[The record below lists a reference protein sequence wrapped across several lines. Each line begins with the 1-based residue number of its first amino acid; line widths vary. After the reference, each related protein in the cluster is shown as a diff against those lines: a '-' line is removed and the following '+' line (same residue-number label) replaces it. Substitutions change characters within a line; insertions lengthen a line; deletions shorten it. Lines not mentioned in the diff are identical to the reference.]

1 MGSIFIL
8 FHRNKN
14 FNDFTLI
21 KTLIE
26 TTLCI
31 LCDKIHILDKYFSL
45 KNDKLKTL
53 IQMKYVAFF
62 FFFGFSLNNMQRWVS
77 YRITPSPPFH
87 NVLLYSHL
95 IGKKNI
101 FGVRNTL
108 ISYTQEIYQLTKTAL
123 EIKKRTCIDLFIK
136 SSQAYTSLSYPD
148 MQYFIIVSEREDV

>member
-31 LCDKIHILDKYFSL
+31 LRDKIHILDKYFSL
-45 KNDKLKTL
+45 KNDKWKTL

-62 FFFGFSLNNMQRWVS
+62 FFGGGVS
-77 YRITPSPPFH
+77 
-87 NVLLYSHL
+87 V
-95 IGKKNI
+95 
-101 FGVRNTL
+101 
-108 ISYTQEIYQLTKTAL
+108 
-123 EIKKRTCIDLFIK
+123 
-136 SSQAYTSLSYPD
+136 
-148 MQYFIIVSEREDV
+148 

>member
-31 LCDKIHILDKYFSL
+31 LRDKIHILDKYFSL

-53 IQMKYVAFF
+53 TQMKYVAFF
-62 FFFGFSLNNMQRWVS
+62 LGGGGFQ
-77 YRITPSPPFH
+77 F
-87 NVLLYSHL
+87 
-95 IGKKNI
+95 K
-101 FGVRNTL
+101 
-108 ISYTQEIYQLTKTAL
+108 
-123 EIKKRTCIDLFIK
+123 
-136 SSQAYTSLSYPD
+136 
-148 MQYFIIVSEREDV
+148 